1 MASNN
6 SYNAQ
11 LQIRRDAEDNA
22 RAQSNLGSWLDE
34 LKTKPKI
41 AAVSKSKKAT
51 PKPVNNLSTTK
62 HDSTAEEER
71 NQGNEYFSKGKYEEA
86 VLCYTQCLNKPDV
99 GESKALV
106 YSNRAMAH
114 IKLKNWKQAE
124 EDSTSALEVN
134 PHHFK
139 SYQRRCVARLSMG
152 KLRAAMLDVCS
163 AQDTCIDSQSSLA
176 EINKLRL
183 KVEKALVAAAK
194 RAPRRKL

>member
-11 LQIRRDAEDNA
+11 LQIRRDAEENA
-22 RAQSNLGSWLDE
+22 RAQSKLGSWLDE
-34 LKTKPKI
+34 LKTKPKTTI
-41 AAVSKSKKAT
+41 KKKTTA
-51 PKPVNNLSTTK
+51 PKPVNILSTTK
-62 HDSTAEEER
+62 HNDSTAEEVR
-71 NQGNEYFSKGKYEEA
+71 NRGNVYFADGKYEEA
-86 VLCYTQCLNKPDV
+86 VLCYTQCLSKPDV

-114 IKLKNWKQAE
+114 LKLKNWKQCE
-124 EDSTSALEVN
+124 EDSTAALEVN

-152 KLRAAMLDVCS
+152 KLRLALLDVCS
-163 AQDTCIDSQSSLA
+163 AQETCIDSQSSLT

-183 KVEKALVAAAK
+183 KVEKALVAASQ

>member
-1 MASNN
+1 MSPND

-11 LQIRRDAEDNA
+11 LQIRRDAEENA
-22 RAQSNLGSWLDE
+22 KAQSNLGNWLDE
-34 LKTKPKI
+34 LKTKPKT
-41 AAVSKSKKAT
+41 VESKKAT
-51 PKPVNNLSTTK
+51 SKPVKLSTTK
-62 HDSTAEEER
+62 HDSTAEEDR
-71 NQGNEYFSKGKYEEA
+71 QMGNLYFADGKNEEA
-86 VLCYTQCLNKPDV
+86 IQCYTRCLSKPDV

-106 YSNRAMAH
+106 YSNRAMAN
-114 IKLKNWKQAE
+114 IKLKNWKQCE

-152 KLRAAMLDVCS
+152 KLRQAMMDVCS

-183 KVEKALVAAAK
+183 KVEKALAAAAK

>member
-34 LKTKPKI
+34 LKTKPKTTI
-41 AAVSKSKKAT
+41 KKKTTT

-62 HDSTAEEER
+62 HDSTAEEVR
-71 NQGNEYFSKGKYEEA
+71 NQGNVYFADGKHEEA
-86 VLCYTQCLNKPDV
+86 VLCYTQCLSKPDV

-114 IKLKNWKQAE
+114 LKLKNWKQCE
-124 EDSTSALEVN
+124 EDSTAALEID

-152 KLRAAMLDVCS
+152 KLRQAMMDVCS

-183 KVEKALVAAAK
+183 KVEKVLVAAAK

>member
-1 MASNN
+1 MTSNN

-11 LQIRRDAEDNA
+11 LQIRRDAEENA
-22 RAQSNLGSWLDE
+22 KAQSNLGSWLDE
-34 LKTKPKI
+34 LKTKPKTTI
-41 AAVSKSKKAT
+41 KKKKAT
-51 PKPVNNLSTTK
+51 TKPVKLSTTK
-62 HDSTAEEER
+62 NDSTAEEARE
-71 NQGNEYFSKGKYEEA
+71 QGNEYFSKGKYEEA
-86 VLCYTQCLNKPDV
+86 VLCYTQCLSKPDV

-106 YSNRAMAH
+106 YSNRAMTH

-124 EDSTSALEVN
+124 EDTTSALEVN

-152 KLRAAMLDVCS
+152 KLRQAMIDVCS
-163 AQDTCIDSQSSLA
+163 AQDTCIDSQSSLN

-183 KVEKALVAAAK
+183 KVEKALVAASQ

>member
-1 MASNN
+1 MTSNN

-11 LQIRRDAEDNA
+11 LQIRRDADENA
-22 RAQSNLGSWLDE
+22 KAQSNLGSWLDE
-34 LKTKPKI
+34 LKTKPKTTI
-41 AAVSKSKKAT
+41 KKKKTA

-62 HDSTAEEER
+62 HNDSTAEEER

-86 VLCYTQCLNKPDV
+86 VLCYTQCLSKPDV

-114 IKLKNWKQAE
+114 LKLKNWKQCE
-124 EDSTSALEVN
+124 EDSTAALEID

-152 KLRAAMLDVCS
+152 KLRQAMMDVCS

-183 KVEKALVAAAK
+183 KVEKVLVAAAK

>member
-1 MASNN
+1 MTTNN

-11 LQIRRDAEDNA
+11 LQIRRDAEENA
-22 RAQSNLGSWLDE
+22 KAQSNLGSWLDE
-34 LKTKPKI
+34 LKTKPKTV
-41 AAVSKSKKAT
+41 VSKSKKVT
-51 PKPVNNLSTTK
+51 SKPVNNLSTTK
-62 HDSTAEEER
+62 HTAEEDR
-71 NQGNEYFSKGKYEEA
+71 QMGNEYFAKSKHEEA
-86 VLCYTQCLNKPDV
+86 IQCYTRCLSKVDV

-114 IKLKNWKQAE
+114 LKQKNWKQAE
-124 EDSTSALEVN
+124 EDATSALEN
-134 PHHFK
+134 DPLHFK

-152 KLRAAMLDVCS
+152 KLRQAMIDVCS

-183 KVEKALVAAAK
+183 KVEKALVAASQ